1 MNQEALDSLT
11 RYFQD
16 FANKVV
22 DRSKGILNSAKG
34 TTKLEESIRAEVT
47 YDESSQIIS
56 TKFYMLNYGT
66 YVNQGV
72 SGDHGKNAKTYTDW
86 RGDTVQSDFTYRDK
100 MPPPS
105 IIEEW
110 IKKKGIKGRKSLIK
124 YRKDEDKKSTI
135 KGAGQFIKNRSL
147 AFAIAKSIK
156 IKGIE
161 GLSFFTQPF
170 GEEFKTMKENMLPVL
185 ARQITDMYLTTLTK

>member
-1 MNQEALDSLT
+1 MNQEALDALT
-11 RYFQD
+11 GYFQS
-16 FANKVV
+16 FADKVV
-22 DRSKGILNSAKG
+22 SRSKGILNSAKG
-34 TTKLEESIRAEVT
+34 TTRLGDSIRAEVT

-86 RGDTVQSDFTYRDK
+86 RGNTVKSDFTYRDK

-105 IIEEW
+105 IIEQW
-110 IKKKGIKGRKSLIK
+110 IKNKGIKGRKSLKK
-124 YRKDEDKKSTI
+124 YRKNKKSTV
-135 KGAGQFIKNRSL
+135 KGAGQFIKDRSL

-161 GLSFFTQPF
+161 GISFFTQPF

-185 ARQITDMYLTTLTK
+185 ARQIKDMYLTTFTK